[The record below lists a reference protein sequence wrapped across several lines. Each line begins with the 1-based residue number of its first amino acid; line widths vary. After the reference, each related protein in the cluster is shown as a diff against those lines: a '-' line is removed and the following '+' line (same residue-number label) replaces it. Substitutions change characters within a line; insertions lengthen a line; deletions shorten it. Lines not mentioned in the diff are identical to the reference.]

1 VVSALTAL
9 AASGVFLPKR
19 LPSERKF
26 GFASRETSASAL
38 VANSTFFTLSSAASN
53 GVSWSKLRRSTLG
66 ATQTRR
72 DNGLPYSDAGLL
84 PRGAAE
90 P

>member
-38 VANSTFFTLSSAASN
+38 VANSTFFTLRL
-53 GVSWSKLRRSTLG
+53 GGEQRRQLVEAPPSTLG
-66 ATQTRR
+66 ATHDEARQR
-72 DNGLPYSDAGLL
+72 LPYSDAGLL